1 MYPSLVGARRTSPV
15 PSGTAQRLLR
25 VDLPQL
31 PREEGA
37 EPAERPEA
45 GGLRWPLGTE
55 RGELL
60 EEVERGD
67 PDDAGGDGLRPRF
80 VCLTYVPLHYT
91 SVQRRRVGPD
101 VGARVVSYDLV
112 ALQRDRVTGAVPE
125 EEPIEHPFGRRIL
138 LVDEEVEDALLVRK
152 PAAESIAA
160 DPTLR
165 RSLAPRISHEP
176 IEVVDLDGEV
186 EHQAGAAL
194 AALPGPTLVV
204 VLCERDVTF
213 HLLGEAHALARV
225 HLTPLL
231 FVPRYVPLPV
241 VPTR

>member
-1 MYPSLVGARRTSPV
+1 M
-15 PSGTAQRLLR
+15 
-25 VDLPQL
+25 
-31 PREEGA
+31 
-37 EPAERPEA
+37 
-45 GGLRWPLGTE
+45 
-55 RGELL
+55 
-60 EEVERGD
+60 
-67 PDDAGGDGLRPRF
+67 
-80 VCLTYVPLHYT
+80 
-91 SVQRRRVGPD
+91 
-101 VGARVVSYDLV
+101 
-112 ALQRDRVTGAVPE
+112 TGAVPE

-138 LVDEEVEDALLVRK
+138 LVDEEVEDALLDRK

-231 FVPRYVPLPV
+231 FVPRCVLLLVVVSTSSPARRFGGTPVFFEESFGEAVRQRRDGQAGVRADRSRHDGPIGDVESRIIEYLAVLVHNALSLVPPHRAAAQRV
-241 VPTR
+241 HGDDPTEVPDRIILEVGP